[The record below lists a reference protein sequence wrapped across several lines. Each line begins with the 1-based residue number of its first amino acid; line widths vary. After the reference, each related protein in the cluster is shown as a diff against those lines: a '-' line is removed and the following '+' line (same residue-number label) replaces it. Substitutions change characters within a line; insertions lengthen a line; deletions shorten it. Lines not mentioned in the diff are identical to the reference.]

1 MKQNKINVYIL
12 RVSKEGIQY
21 KGYFQQME
29 NTLEAEQRIVGGRIE
44 VVPLT
49 PEIDLI
55 LKADGK
61 SNCVVVREQLEDK
74 NSSPQNVILIAPELD
89 LFMRENKGA
98 ECCPVNRLWVDEN
111 NNPVDVIVGNIICVR
126 HCGDEFISVKTEDRE
141 VIEKKL
147 VPIRGMYKNPQ
158 DILQRVTFVVTPED
172 ELPDYTGD

>member
-49 PEIDLI
+49 SELDLI

-61 SNCVVVREQLEDK
+61 SNCVVVRDQLEDK
-74 NSSPQNVILIAPELD
+74 NSSSKNVILVAPELD

-126 HCGDEFISVKTEDRE
+126 HCGDEFISVKPEDRE

-147 VPIRGMYKNPQ
+147 VPIRGMYENPQ
-158 DILQRVTFVVTPED
+158 NILQRVTFVVKPED